1 MEIEKYKTEN
11 AENGKIID
19 KEWLS
24 RDGGGS
30 GGSGGSGGGD
40 DDDTK
45 YKNVVNKKKGV

>member
-24 RDGGGS
+24 RDGGG
-30 GGSGGSGGGD
+30 GD